1 MNPSVRSIYNYFL
14 EAGYGTVQEAQ
25 AIFKLPEVEIYIE
38 SKYRYTYIST
48 IAENIKNH
56 KNEYLALAKV
66 VSVDLE
72 KEIQIIKANMPMLA
86 EFNVDL
92 FEAINK
98 VIESKEVPKIENPKK
113 EKKINWQLV
122 LSIIVISSFILER
135 IF

>member
-1 MNPSVRSIYNYFL
+1 M
-14 EAGYGTVQEAQ
+14 
-25 AIFKLPEVEIYIE
+25 
-38 SKYRYTYIST
+38 
-48 IAENIKNH
+48 
-56 KNEYLALAKV
+56 AKV

>member
-1 MNPSVRSIYNYFL
+1 MKERSTTIYTIFL
-14 EAGYGTVQEAQ
+14 NEGYGRVQEAEI
-25 AIFKLPEVEIYIE
+25 IFNLPQVEKYID
-38 SKYRYTYIST
+38 SVWSSTYNKT
-48 IAENIKNH
+48 IAVNIAKH
-56 KNEYLALAKV
+56 KNEYLLLGNAAGI
-66 VSVDLE
+66 SLE

-113 EKKINWQLV
+113 VKKINWQLV

-135 IF
+135 VF